1 MTLTFCLVVV
11 LAVGALAYH
20 RVSHQLAVATLG
32 VLAIISVIFDAI
44 SLWASVP
51 LVLVFAGFAS
61 LGYPQ
66 LRQSWITRPLLGW
79 FRRTLPALSETEQAA
94 LDAGTVWWDA
104 ELFSGDPDWLRLLH
118 APRASLTAEE
128 QAFLDGPVEQ
138 LCAMLDEW
146 QIQQDRD
153 LPEEVWAFLKR
164 HRFFGMIIDK
174 AYGGLEF
181 SPLANSAV
189 VMKIATRNVSAAVT
203 VMVPNS
209 LGPGELLQH
218 YGTEAQK
225 AHYLPRLA
233 SGEDIPCFALTS
245 PVAGSDAGAMID
257 SGIVCRGQWQGQEV
271 LGFRLTWDKRYITLA
286 PVATLLGLAFKAR
299 DPDGLLGSEV
309 ELGITCALVPT
320 DLPGVT
326 IGRRHSPSGAAFM
339 NGPTQGQD
347 VFIPMDSIIGGAEQI
362 GEGWTM
368 LVQSLAAGRAISLP
382 ALGVAGGKLAAHATG
397 AYARVRKQFKMPIGY
412 FEGVEAVL
420 ARLAGNAYRDDATR
434 LLTLTALML
443 GERPSV
449 LTAIAKSYLTESNR
463 RAINDAMDVHGGKG
477 IMQGP
482 GNYLNSLYQMI
493 PIGITVEGANIL
505 TRSMI
510 VFGQGA
516 IRAHPFILRE
526 MQAAADEDA
535 ERGLAEFDAAF
546 FGHVAFTVS
555 NFVRTLW
562 MGLTGARLVSTPT
575 EGPTAH
581 YFRQLTRMSS
591 AFALISDLVLMV
603 LGGRFKFREK
613 ISGRLADVLAH
624 LYMASAV
631 LKAHENAGRPAED
644 LPLLNWAMRDSLLAI
659 QTGLINV
666 IRNFPVWWLRRPLKT
681 IIFPL
686 GLFYREPSDNLGKR
700 AARVLLTPSPARE
713 RLLNGMYMPTQG
725 EGLAELNN
733 AFAAVIDSSQAERH
747 LRALT
752 REVVTPGNV
761 DTLIESA
768 LASGEF
774 SVEEAEQVRQAQLA
788 VARVVAVD
796 DFDPAAL
803 SVARKSAAE
812 SRPETAGD
820 AAATLSPMP
829 PASPTASVRNDLKQ
843 IKGIGPKLERDLNAL
858 GYQRFE
864 QIAKLTDAEV
874 ERIEAQIRFKG
885 RISRED
891 WIGQAKL
898 LLRGSN

>member
-1 MTLTFCLVVV
+1 VTITFCLFVV
-11 LAVGALAYH
+11 LAVGVLAYH
-20 RVSHQLAVATLG
+20 RASHQVALATLG
-32 VLAIISVIFDAI
+32 VLAIIAVLFDSI
-44 SLWASVP
+44 SLWTSVI
-51 LVLVFAGFAS
+51 LVLIFVGFAA
-61 LGYPQ
+61 LGYQ
-66 LRQSWITRPLLGW
+66 RLRQTWITRPLLGW
-79 FRRTLPALSETEQAA
+79 FRRTLPVLSETEQAA

-104 ELFSGDPDWLRLLH
+104 ELFSGKPDWPRLLH
-118 APRASLTAEE
+118 APAPSLSAEE
-128 QAFLDGPVEQ
+128 QAFLDGPAEQ

-153 LPEEVWAFLKR
+153 LPAEVWAFLKQ

-245 PVAGSDAGAMID
+245 PVAGSDAGAMTD
-257 SGIVCRGQWQGQEV
+257 AGIVCRGQWQGEEV

-299 DPDGLLGSEV
+299 DPDRLLGGEV
-309 ELGITCALVPT
+309 ELGISCALVPT
-320 DLPGVT
+320 SLPGVT
-326 IGRRHSPSGAAFM
+326 TGRRHSPSGAAFM

-347 VFIPMDSIIGGAEQI
+347 VFIPMDSIIGGTEQI
-362 GEGWTM
+362 GQGWTM

-434 LLTLTALML
+434 QLTLTALML

-482 GNYLNSLYQMI
+482 RNYLNSIYQMI

-516 IRAHPFILRE
+516 IRAHPFILQE
-526 MQAAADEDA
+526 MRAAADEDA
-535 ERGLAEFDAAF
+535 ERGLAAFDAAF
-546 FGHVAFTVS
+546 FGHVAFTLS
-555 NFVRTLW
+555 NFIRTLW
-562 MGLTGARLVSTPT
+562 MGLTGARFVSTPIG
-575 EGPTAH
+575 GPTAH

-591 AFALISDLVLMV
+591 AFALLSDLVLMV

-631 LKAHENAGRPAED
+631 LKTYEDAGRPAED

-681 IIFPL
+681 IMFPF

-700 AARVLLTPSPARE
+700 AARVLLTPGPARE
-713 RLLNGMYMPTQG
+713 RLLSGMYVANDG
-725 EGLAELNN
+725 KGLAELNA
-733 AFAAVIDSSQAERH
+733 AFAAVIASTQAERH

-752 REVVTPGNV
+752 REAVTPGNV
-761 DTLIESA
+761 ETLIKTA
-768 LASGEF
+768 LAGGEF
-774 SVEEAEQVRQAQLA
+774 SREEAEQVRQTQLA
-788 VARVVAVD
+788 VARVIAVD
-796 DFDPAAL
+796 DFDPGEL
-803 SVARKSAAE
+803 SVASGASSEAPGKPPPAPAE
-812 SRPETAGD
+812 TV
-820 AAATLSPMP
+820 SPVAPASP
-829 PASPTASVRNDLKQ
+829 PASVRSDLKQ
-843 IKGIGPKLERDLNAL
+843 IKGIGPKLESDLRAL
-858 GYQRFE
+858 GYEHLE
-864 QIAKLTDAEV
+864 QIANLTDADI
-874 ERIEAQIRFKG
+874 ERIEAHIRFKG
-885 RISRED
+885 RIARED
-891 WIGQAKL
+891 WVGQARIL
-898 LLRGSN
+898 SRGSH

>member
-1 MTLTFCLVVV
+1 VTITFCLVVV
-11 LAVGALAYH
+11 LAVGVLAYH
-20 RVSHQLAVATLG
+20 RASHQVALATLG
-32 VLAIISVIFDAI
+32 ALAIIAVLFDSV
-44 SLWASVP
+44 SLWATAP
-51 LVLVFAGFAS
+51 LVLIFAGFAA
-61 LGYPQ
+61 LGYSQ
-66 LRQSWITRPLLGW
+66 LRRAWITRPLLEW
-79 FRRTLPALSETEQAA
+79 FRRSLPALSDTEQAA

-104 ELFSGDPDWLRLLH
+104 ELFSGKPDWLRLLH
-118 APRASLTAEE
+118 APRPSLSAEE
-128 QAFLDGPVEQ
+128 QAFLDGPVEE
-138 LCAMLDEW
+138 LCALLDEW

-153 LPEEVWAFLKR
+153 LPAGVWAFLKQ

-174 AYGGLEF
+174 AHGGLGF
-181 SPLANSAV
+181 SPLANSSV
-189 VMKIATRNVSAAVT
+189 VMKIATRNVNAAVT

-245 PVAGSDAGAMID
+245 QVAGSDAGAMID
-257 SGIVCRGQWQGQEV
+257 TGIVCRGQWQGREV

-299 DPDGLLGSEV
+299 DPDRLLGSEV

-320 DLPGVT
+320 NLPGVT
-326 IGRRHSPSGAAFM
+326 TGRRHSPSGAAFM
-339 NGPTQGQD
+339 NGPTQGRD
-347 VFIPMDSIIGGAEQI
+347 VFIPLDSIIGGAEQI
-362 GEGWTM
+362 GQGWAM

-434 LLTLTALML
+434 QLTLTALML

-526 MQAAADEDA
+526 MRAAAKADA
-535 ERGLAEFDAAF
+535 DHGLAEFDSAF
-546 FGHVAFTVS
+546 FGHVAFTLS
-555 NFVRTLW
+555 NLVRTLW
-562 MGLTGARLVSTPT
+562 MGLTGARLVGTPIN
-575 EGPTAH
+575 GPTAH

-603 LGGRFKFREK
+603 LGGKFKFREK

-631 LKAHENAGRPAED
+631 LKTYEDAGRPAED

-659 QTGLINV
+659 QTSLINV

-681 IIFPL
+681 IMFPF

-700 AARVLLTPSPARE
+700 AARVLLTPGPARD
-713 RLLNGMYMPTQG
+713 RLLSGMYFASQG
-725 EGLAELNN
+725 RGLGELNA
-733 AFAAVIDSSQAERH
+733 AFAAVIASTQAERH
-747 LRALT
+747 LRAIT
-752 REVVTPGNV
+752 REAVTPGNV
-761 DTLIESA
+761 ETLIATA
-768 LASGEF
+768 LPGGEF
-774 SVEEAEQVRQAQLA
+774 TAAEAELVRRAQQA
-788 VARVVAVD
+788 VARAVAVD
-796 DFDPAAL
+796 DFAPGEL
-803 SVARKSAAE
+803 TVAAE
-812 SRPETAGD
+812 ASSESPGTRPPGSAERV
-820 AAATLSPMP
+820 PRV
-829 PASPTASVRNDLKQ
+829 ASASTPTSERNDLQQ
-843 IKGIGPKLERDLNAL
+843 IKGIGPKLEHDLRSL
-858 GYQRFE
+858 GYERFA
-864 QIAKLTDAEV
+864 QIANLTDAEIK
-874 ERIEAQIRFKG
+874 RIEAHIRFNG
-885 RISRED
+885 RIARED
-891 WIGQAKL
+891 WIGQARIL
-898 LLRGSN
+898 SRGSN